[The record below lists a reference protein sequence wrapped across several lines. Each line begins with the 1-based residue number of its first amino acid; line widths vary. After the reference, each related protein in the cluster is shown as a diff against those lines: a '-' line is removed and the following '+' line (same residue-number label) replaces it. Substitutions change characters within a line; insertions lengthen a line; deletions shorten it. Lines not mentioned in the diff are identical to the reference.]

1 MSAVFRGATLI
12 RREALISVWIPKGAT
27 LIRGQGAYQRK
38 YGNQIISYPPSD
50 ILATNSLEEY
60 YSGNNQKLLPK
71 MCGFDVE
78 NNSEVI
84 NYQIDEEFREW
95 LNQVSSE
102 TDIDEYIDFDTED
115 VTSLQQMIR

>member
-1 MSAVFRGATLI
+1 
-12 RREALISVWIPKGAT
+12 
-27 LIRGQGAYQRK
+27 
-38 YGNQIISYPPSD
+38 
-50 ILATNSLEEY
+50 
-60 YSGNNQKLLPK
+60 

-84 NYQIDEEFREW
+84 NYQIDEEFREL